1 MQAVLPALKK
11 SPAQDKAVPS
21 KPGTPKHGADRPA
34 VAGPKPGSTPLQD
47 LSNGSKPARSSASS
61 SLTDCAKSSH
71 SADKKAVRDGAAAT
85 RLAGS
90 KLDQPA
96 AELRLL
102 SASKESRSLTS
113 SALDKGKSH
122 SSGSTGMQAFSK
134 GMSPHGLVKGRA
146 ACKTSHHPKS
156 RRAGDASSRTV
167 DSTGVLSA
175 QSTVQTQPSHFAF
188 SPFRSVKG
196 QQAEGQQEKS
206 KAAPPLAALATTWSN
221 PIFAYST
228 VPPSF
233 CGSAQALSAVLG
245 DHAKP
250 EAYNQTGPHPL
261 EPARHPV
268 STAPAEPNKS
278 SPTLNNLIR
287 PMQQF
292 GIAASCSSSSS
303 EQKPVLPAVGDPAD
317 ALQRSADVAQAS
329 SVPSGTLSSSD
340 LNMPSQSTPGAGS
353 TDQAALLVAEPLSA
367 EEPAACLP
375 ETADRSVSAL
385 LEPSGTHQ
393 DNADVRFGS
402 SASDCEQPELAGAV
416 AQTAQADV
424 SSRDQAQ
431 GAAASTSTDE
441 PQAAAAA
448 AAVTGQTP
456 FVSATKEHQQSPAAA
471 AAAGLVMSGSAGGPM
486 MASTPAAS
494 QASDASHVELYA
506 ILDAGLLDSP
516 SPTAGSF
523 SSDAP
528 AVCRRHVSPVPFGP
542 LSSWTVADED
552 ALQASAVMGSFSQ
565 AAVQTEGLPDFDNA
579 HGVLANQMLEDV
591 MSLDVLLEGFDN
603 LLIPSSPQTWD
614 ASAASQEPVL
624 QAGFDDGSLVSGG
637 MEATSMGTHQHG
649 GSQAADNPSFAVS
662 GQASSEPAFTG
673 AHDMELLAG
682 DSSFL
687 DFR

>member
-1 MQAVLPALKK
+1 
-11 SPAQDKAVPS
+11 
-21 KPGTPKHGADRPA
+21 
-34 VAGPKPGSTPLQD
+34 
-47 LSNGSKPARSSASS
+47 
-61 SLTDCAKSSH
+61 
-71 SADKKAVRDGAAAT
+71 
-85 RLAGS
+85 
-90 KLDQPA
+90 
-96 AELRLL
+96 
-102 SASKESRSLTS
+102 
-113 SALDKGKSH
+113 
-122 SSGSTGMQAFSK
+122 
-134 GMSPHGLVKGRA
+134 
-146 ACKTSHHPKS
+146 
-156 RRAGDASSRTV
+156 
-167 DSTGVLSA
+167 
-175 QSTVQTQPSHFAF
+175 
-188 SPFRSVKG
+188 
-196 QQAEGQQEKS
+196 
-206 KAAPPLAALATTWSN
+206 
-221 PIFAYST
+221 
-228 VPPSF
+228 
-233 CGSAQALSAVLG
+233 
-245 DHAKP
+245 
-250 EAYNQTGPHPL
+250 
-261 EPARHPV
+261 
-268 STAPAEPNKS
+268 
-278 SPTLNNLIR
+278 
-287 PMQQF
+287 
-292 GIAASCSSSSS
+292 
-303 EQKPVLPAVGDPAD
+303 
-317 ALQRSADVAQAS
+317 
-329 SVPSGTLSSSD
+329 
-340 LNMPSQSTPGAGS
+340 MPSQSTPGAGS

-375 ETADRSVSAL
+375 GTADRSVSAL
-385 LEPSGTHQ
+385 LEPSGTHP

-448 AAVTGQTP
+448 VTGQTP
-456 FVSATKEHQQSPAAA
+456 FVSATKEHQQSP
-471 AAAGLVMSGSAGGPM
+471 AGLVMSGSAGGPM

-528 AVCRRHVSPVPFGP
+528 AVRRRHVSPVPFGP

-591 MSLDVLLEGFDN
+591 MSLDDLLEGFDN
-603 LLIPSSPQTWD
+603 LLTPSSPQTWD

-637 MEATSMGTHQHG
+637 MEATSMGAHQHG
-649 GSQAADNPSFAVS
+649 GSQVADNPSFAVS
-662 GQASSEPAFTG
+662 GRASSEPAFTG

>member
-1 MQAVLPALKK
+1 M
-11 SPAQDKAVPS
+11 
-21 KPGTPKHGADRPA
+21 H
-34 VAGPKPGSTPLQD
+34 
-47 LSNGSKPARSSASS
+47 
-61 SLTDCAKSSH
+61 
-71 SADKKAVRDGAAAT
+71 
-85 RLAGS
+85 
-90 KLDQPA
+90 
-96 AELRLL
+96 
-102 SASKESRSLTS
+102 
-113 SALDKGKSH
+113 
-122 SSGSTGMQAFSK
+122 AFSK

-146 ACKTSHHPKS
+146 ACKSSDHPKS

-196 QQAEGQQEKS
+196 QQAKGQQEKS

-233 CGSAQALSAVLG
+233 CGSVQALSAVLG
-245 DHAKP
+245 NHAKP

-287 PMQQF
+287 PMQQL

-303 EQKPVLPAVGDPAD
+303 EQKSVLPAVGDPAD

-375 ETADRSVSAL
+375 GTADRSVSAL
-385 LEPSGTHQ
+385 LEPSGTHP
-393 DNADVRFGS
+393 DNADVRCGS

-471 AAAGLVMSGSAGGPM
+471 AGLVMSGSAGGHM

-528 AVCRRHVSPVPFGP
+528 AVRRRHVSPVPFGP

-591 MSLDVLLEGFDN
+591 MSLDDLLEGFDN
-603 LLIPSSPQTWD
+603 LLTPSSPQTWD

-624 QAGFDDGSLVSGG
+624 QAGWQLGQWWDGGNK
-637 MEATSMGTHQHG
+637 HG
-649 GSQAADNPSFAVS
+649 C
-662 GQASSEPAFTG
+662 SSAWRVTG
-673 AHDMELLAG
+673 C
-682 DSSFL
+682 
-687 DFR
+687 